1 LIRVRD
7 LVKSFDGKQA
17 VEGVSFDVR
26 PGEVTGYLGP
36 NGAGKS
42 TTVKMITGVL
52 RPTAGS
58 VEVCGIDVLAQ
69 PLEAKRRIGYVPES
83 QALYTALTPNE
94 YFSLVAE
101 LHGMDRAHA
110 AERIRQLTEA
120 FSLTDA
126 VDRLIETFSKG
137 MRQKVLLIGALLHDP
152 DVILFDEP
160 LNGLDVNMALTFRRI
175 VEGLAERG
183 KTVLYCSHILD
194 VVERLCMRIIVLDQG
209 KVVADAPTKELL
221 DGHPSHRLESVFQE
235 LTRRGNADEWIGQFL
250 DAVEAKPVAQAAG

>member
-1 LIRVRD
+1 MIRVRD

-17 VEGVSFDVR
+17 VQGVSFDVE
-26 PGEVTGYLGP
+26 PGQITGYLGP

-52 RPTAGS
+52 RTTSGS
-58 VEVCGIDVLAQ
+58 IEVCGVDVLQQ

-83 QALYTALTPNE
+83 QALYTSLTPNE
-94 YFSLVAE
+94 YLSLVAE
-101 LHGMDRAHA
+101 LHDMDRGYA

-120 FSLTDA
+120 FGLTES

-152 DVILFDEP
+152 DVLLLDEP

-175 VEGLAERG
+175 LEGLAERG
-183 KTVLYCSHILD
+183 KTILFCSHILD
-194 VVERLCMRIIVLDQG
+194 VVERLCTRIIVLDQG
-209 KVVADAPTKELL
+209 RVVADAPTRELL
-221 DGHPSHRLESVFQE
+221 EGHPAHRLESVFQD
-235 LTRRGNADEWIGQFL
+235 LTRRGDADEWVGQFL
-250 DAVEAKPVAQAAG
+250 DAVGPRAAPQPAK